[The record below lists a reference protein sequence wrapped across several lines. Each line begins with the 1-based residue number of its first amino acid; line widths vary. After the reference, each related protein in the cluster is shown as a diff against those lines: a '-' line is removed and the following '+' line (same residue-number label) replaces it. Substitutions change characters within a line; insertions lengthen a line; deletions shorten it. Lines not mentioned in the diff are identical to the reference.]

1 MGERT
6 GLYSVGV
13 YGRGELAGLDLDV
26 LVAKAGGRFRLVTLI
41 QRRMRDLQR
50 GAPPLVERISG
61 NLMQAAVEEY
71 YRDKIWLVGGE
82 EAEKLREDRASL
94 SADKRGPPAKEA
106 SASGRTRAGPPES
119 GASK

>member
-1 MGERT
+1 MGEQA
-6 GLYSVGV
+6 GLYSVGL

-26 LVAKAGGRFRLVTLI
+26 LVEKAGGRFSLVTLI

-50 GAPPLVERISG
+50 GAPPLVERTSG

-71 YRDKIWLVGGE
+71 YRDKIWLVE

-94 SADKRGPPAKEA
+94 SAGRRAPPAKEA
-106 SASGRTRAGPPES
+106 PASGKTRAGSPES